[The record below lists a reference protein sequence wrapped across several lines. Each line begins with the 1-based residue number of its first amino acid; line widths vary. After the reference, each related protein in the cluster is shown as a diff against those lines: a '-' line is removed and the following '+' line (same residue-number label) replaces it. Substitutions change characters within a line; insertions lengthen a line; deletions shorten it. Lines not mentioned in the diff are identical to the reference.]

1 MKIREIFWVNTKKLK
16 KRTKKALFL
25 IVPVG
30 VLMTLSVVISSQVSN
45 IKTAIN
51 SSVFGT
57 INEQNTLI
65 QVESE
70 SFGNNSGQS
79 NNSNSGGGQMDFS
92 NMGKSGFESNEF
104 SSTDVEVISNIDNV
118 ESVNLTAEVPVSN
131 VTANGLFADTKIS
144 VSSIV
149 GLDEETAGLY
159 TDQSFA
165 YVQGEAVPIILNA
178 SDFTVTTED
187 WGEDGTISLS
197 RPDSSE
203 STGTPSE
210 RISAFKSEALDY
222 NKEDLIGKTITI
234 SVGGLD
240 DLQDYEITMGD
251 DGPVMTKLSDEEIV
265 EKETQREE
273 TISEYWDYDKISQK
287 IEYTFVVVGVI
298 ESSSNRNSYIP
309 SAFADVLMQ
318 DYISNQLNALVVDP
332 TDVDTDVLN
341 ADFTGLTYDGY
352 ELSGTGRGMMN
363 QMMGRM
369 GGGMEMSAP
378 DDTEDGGERTFS
390 VSDSVSIPGLIIE
403 IDEDDN
409 VVGVYT
415 DTNVYSKA
423 EKYSTTLTVKV
434 DDVSNRDQV
443 IEDINDAGYAVQDTS
458 NMGVFGELQNT
469 LSAVSTGLIIGFVIL
484 VAGVVI
490 LTMSKM
496 VSESTKEI
504 GIFRAIGMKKK
515 DISLMFILQ
524 AVMYVLIGYVIGVL
538 LGVLMNMG
546 VSGLISSWFSNFVD
560 STVSQTYGVV
570 QSIDSSVFLNIN
582 WSAIS
587 MYSAL
592 LLGIS
597 LLVSFLPARSAASVS
612 PVVAINNE

>member
-1 MKIREIFWVNTKKLK
+1 MKIKEIFWINTKKLK

-30 VLMTLSVVISSQVSN
+30 ILMMLSVVISSQISN

-70 SFGNNSGQS
+70 NFGNSNGQN
-79 NNSNSGGGQMDFS
+79 NNSSSGGGQMNFS
-92 NMGKSGFESNEF
+92 DMGKSGFESNEF
-104 SSTDVEVISNIDNV
+104 SSSDVEVVSNIDNV
-118 ESVNLTAEVPVSN
+118 ESVNLMSEVPISNITAE
-131 VTANGLFADTKIS
+131 GLFADTEIS
-144 VSSIV
+144 VNSIV

-159 TDQSFA
+159 TDQSFV
-165 YVQGEAVPIILNA
+165 YTKGETIPIILNA

-197 RPDSSE
+197 KPDSTE
-203 STGTPSE
+203 EGVPSE
-210 RISAFKSEALDY
+210 RVSAFKSEALDY
-222 NKEDLIGKTITI
+222 DKEDLIGKTITMSI
-234 SVGGLD
+234 GGLD
-240 DLQDYEITMGD
+240 DLQNYEITMGD
-251 DGPVMTKLSDEEIV
+251 DGPVMTKLSDEEIA
-265 EKETQREE
+265 EKETEREE
-273 TISEYWDYDKISQK
+273 AISEYWDYDKISQK
-287 IEYTFVVVGVI
+287 LEYTFVVVGVI
-298 ESSSNRNSYIP
+298 ESSSNRDSYIP
-309 SAFADVLMQ
+309 LTFADVLMQ
-318 DYISNQLNALVVDP
+318 DYISNQLNALLVNSEDI
-332 TDVDTDVLN
+332 DTDVLN

-352 ELSGTGRGMMN
+352 ELSSTGRGMMN

-369 GGGMEMSAP
+369 GGDMEMSAP
-378 DDTEDGGERTFS
+378 DDSSDEEERTFS
-390 VSDSVSIPGLIIE
+390 VSDSISIPGLVIE
-403 IDEDDN
+403 IDDDDN
-409 VVGVYT
+409 VVGIYT
-415 DTNVYSKA
+415 DADVYSKA
-423 EKYSTTLTVKV
+423 ERYSTTLTVKIN
-434 DDVSNRDQV
+434 DVSNRDQV

-469 LSAVSTGLIIGFVIL
+469 LSAVSTGLIIGFIVL

-515 DISLMFILQ
+515 DISFMFILQ
-524 AVMYVLIGYVIGVL
+524 AVMYVFIGYVIGVL
-538 LGVLMNMG
+538 LGILINMG
-546 VSGLISSWFSNFVD
+546 ISGLISSWFSNFVD
-560 STVSQTYGVV
+560 STISQTYGVV
-570 QSIDSSVFLNIN
+570 QTIDSSVFLSIN
-582 WSAIS
+582 WSAIG

-592 LLGIS
+592 LLVIS

>member
-1 MKIREIFWVNTKKLK
+1 MKIKEIFWINTKKLK

-30 VLMTLSVVISSQVSN
+30 ILMMLSVVISSQISN

-70 SFGNNSGQS
+70 NFGNGNGQN
-79 NNSNSGGGQMDFS
+79 NNSSSGGGQMNFS
-92 NMGKSGFESNEF
+92 DMGKSGFESNEF
-104 SSTDVEVISNIDNV
+104 SSSDVEVVSNIDNV
-118 ESVNLTAEVPVSN
+118 ESVNLMSEVPVSN
-131 VTANGLFADTKIS
+131 ITAEGLFTDTEIS
-144 VSSIV
+144 VNSIV
-149 GLDEETAGLY
+149 GLDEETASLY
-159 TDQSFA
+159 TDQSFV
-165 YVQGEAVPIILNA
+165 YTEGEVIPIILNA

-197 RPDSSE
+197 KPDSTE
-203 STGTPSE
+203 EGVPSE
-210 RISAFKSEALDY
+210 RVSAFKSEALDY
-222 NKEDLIGKTITI
+222 DKEDLIGKTITI

-240 DLQDYEITMGD
+240 DLQNYEITMGD
-251 DGPVMTKLSDEEIV
+251 DGPVMTKLSDEEIA
-265 EKETQREE
+265 EKETEREE
-273 TISEYWDYDKISQK
+273 AISEYWDYDKISQK
-287 IEYTFVVVGVI
+287 LEYTFVVVGVI
-298 ESSSNRNSYIP
+298 ESSSNRDSYIP
-309 SAFADVLMQ
+309 LAFADVLMQ
-318 DYISNQLNALVVDP
+318 DYISNQLNALLVNSEDI
-332 TDVDTDVLN
+332 DTDVLN

-352 ELSGTGRGMMN
+352 ELSSTGRGMMN

-369 GGGMEMSAP
+369 GGDMEMSAP
-378 DDTEDGGERTFS
+378 DDSSDEEERTFS
-390 VSDSVSIPGLIIE
+390 VSDSISIPGLVIE
-403 IDEDDN
+403 IDDDDN
-409 VVGVYT
+409 VVGIYT
-415 DTNVYSKA
+415 DADVYSKA
-423 EKYSTTLTVKV
+423 ERYSTTLTVKIN
-434 DDVSNRDQV
+434 DVSNRDQV

-469 LSAVSTGLIIGFVIL
+469 LSAVSTGLIIGFIVL

-515 DISLMFILQ
+515 DISFMFILQ
-524 AVMYVLIGYVIGVL
+524 AVMYVFIGYVIGVL
-538 LGVLMNMG
+538 LGILINMG
-546 VSGLISSWFSNFVD
+546 ISGLISSWFSNFVD
-560 STVSQTYGVV
+560 STISQTYGVV
-570 QSIDSSVFLNIN
+570 QTIDSSVFLSIN
-582 WSAIS
+582 WSAIG

-592 LLGIS
+592 LLVIS